1 MCVVGFCV
9 SPGLAIMAALG
20 CQFVLAIK
28 GSVFEM
34 GLISCLPLS
43 RCLLDFTGS
52 P

>member
-1 MCVVGFCV
+1 MCVAGFYV
-9 SPGLAIMAALG
+9 SLGLHIMAALG
-20 CQFVLAIK
+20 SQFLLAIK